1 MRLSGPADFF
11 NFILYTV
18 CSTSSILKGMSRKTS
33 SFWKVPESRV
43 EDCLIDSFSAGFVSS
58 CDLASVGST
67 LVGVVMDQ
75 RPGLHLHEDVYILTS
90 RVSVEYGNGDVSW
103 FGIGSPAVVP
113 AFSSPWRNNTLFDDG
128 LLSAKH
134 T

>member
-1 MRLSGPADFF
+1 M
-11 NFILYTV
+11 
-18 CSTSSILKGMSRKTS
+18 
-33 SFWKVPESRV
+33 
-43 EDCLIDSFSAGFVSS
+43 SS

-90 RVSVEYGNGDVSW
+90 RISVEYGNGDVSW

-113 AFSSPWRNNTLFDDG
+113 AFSSPSRNNTLFDDG

-134 T
+134 TQL